1 MLSRI
6 FVAGLM
12 SLAALAQ
19 NAEEQV
25 KQADRRWAEATIKM
39 DIPTLE
45 QLLADDLTYSHSS
58 GRTETK
64 AEFLNATK
72 TQSLKYEAVD
82 AQEVKVRVR
91 GNMAVLNSLTN
102 LTVRPAGGQ
111 SNTFRARI
119 LRVYVR
125 DKGAWRLFAHQ
136 STRMP

>member
-1 MLSRI
+1 
-6 FVAGLM
+6 M

-82 AQEVKVRVR
+82 AQDVKVRVR
-91 GNMAVLNSLTN
+91 GNMAVLTSVTN

-119 LRVYVR
+119 LRVYAR
-125 DKGAWRLFAHQ
+125 EKGAWRLFAHQ